1 MHSKNQ
7 KDSQP
12 TFLGE
17 FVEVQQQI
25 QLWSPKAT
33 ERWPTP
39 KALAFE
45 LSADVS
51 QSERSAER
59 RFLPERRS
67 TLTLRAGLR
76 TFQNAPVEAI

>member
-17 FVEVQQQI
+17 FVEVQQEI

-33 ERWPTP
+33 EPWPTP

-51 QSERSAER
+51 QSERIAER
-59 RFLPERRS
+59 RFLSE
-67 TLTLRAGLR
+67 G
-76 TFQNAPVEAI
+76 AP

>member
-17 FVEVQQQI
+17 LVEVQQQI
-25 QLWSPKAT
+25 QLWSPKSA
-33 ERWPTP
+33 ERWPN
-39 KALAFE
+39 LRVFAFE

-51 QSERSAER
+51 QSERIAER